1 MLTKVLLKKI
11 WLIIEQLEEEVL
23 DLTDLE
29 LIHTIESLILIEVVL
44 DRTEIK
50 AISEYIQPRVPIIRD
65 LVEVQSIKF
74 RKGIN

>member
-44 DRTEIK
+44 DRKEIK

-74 RKGIN
+74 RKGMN

>member
-1 MLTKVLLKKI
+1 MLTKVLLKKT

-29 LIHTIESLILIEVVL
+29 LIHTIEALIAMEFVL

-50 AISEYIQPRVPIIRD
+50 AIFEYIQPRVPIIRD

-74 RKGIN
+74 GKSMH

>member
-74 RKGIN
+74 RKGMN